1 MSKILLILSASFMF
15 IGLSACGEHSHD
27 DGSHSHDEAPAQ
39 TKHETID

>member
-1 MSKILLILSASFMF
+1 MSKLLSLLAIALFSFALV
-15 IGLSACGEHSHD
+15 GCGDHSHD